1 MIIIQICIKKLT
13 PFEQQTFL
21 REYRMSLCSCFPST
35 CLFYRLFNCFVKEQ
49 ILLQCCKVRDLTVN
63 ATHVSTEGRTWM
75 NKWIIID
82 FFINKK
88 LDLYIKFYSSMKF
101 LFFSIIWS
109 YWWRDYYEQCWSM
122 FHYFL
127 FWSISILSIFF
138 SMKWAICNETDSSNF
153 TLRSSREQAQPMPLL
168 LHLNQS
174 TADILIQ
181 EANSIYVSNTSF
193 DDFVNDNDTHQLFLR
208 YRER

>member
-1 MIIIQICIKKLT
+1 MNNRIII
-13 PFEQQTFL
+13 
-21 REYRMSLCSCFPST
+21 
-35 CLFYRLFNCFVKEQ
+35 N
-49 ILLQCCKVRDLTVN
+49 
-63 ATHVSTEGRTWM
+63 
-75 NKWIIID
+75 
-82 FFINKK
+82 FFINRKF
-88 LDLYIKFYSSMKF
+88 DLYKFSSSMKF
-101 LFFSIIWS
+101 FFFPIIWS
-109 YWWRDYYEQCWSM
+109 NWWRDYYEQCRSM
-122 FHYFL
+122 FHYLL
-127 FWSISILSIFF
+127 FWSISILSFLF
-138 SMKWAICNETDSSNF
+138 SLKWAICNETDISNF